1 MFSLAYSEMKLIL
14 ARIIY
19 NFDIQL
25 VDEENDWMKQ
35 DTYILWDKG
44 PLPVYLTPIRS
55 SRQM

>member
-1 MFSLAYSEMKLIL
+1 MKLIL

-25 VDEENDWMKQ
+25 ADEENDWMKQ

-44 PLPVYLTPIRS
+44 PLPVYLTPIKGPRH
-55 SRQM
+55 M